1 MAVQFYIVKYINE
14 YPISRKIIKYLMKHK
29 AATIYQIAEGI
40 REKPSQFEEDLSVLQ
55 DYEIVSLASEEVYI
69 ITGFGHEVATIIEKS
84 FVAI

>member
-1 MAVQFYIVKYINE
+1 MAVQFNIVKYIDE
-14 YPISRKIIKYLMKHK
+14 HPISRKIIEYLMKRK

-69 ITGFGHEVATIIEKS
+69 ITGFGHEVAAMIAKG
-84 FVAI
+84 FVTR